1 MHQAVG
7 ISIQSLI
14 LHQRHVFCR
23 NLLIRFDIAALQ
35 DGAGRG
41 RQGRVGAVASGGMV
55 RMTGLFELGMGSS
68 EGGRAAPAVGES

>member
-14 LHQRHVFCR
+14 LHQRHVFGR
-23 NLLIRFDIAALQ
+23 NFLIRLDIAALQ

-41 RQGRVGAVASGGMV
+41 RQARVGTMASGGMV
-55 RMTGLFELGMGSS
+55 RMTRLFKLGMGSS
-68 EGGRAAPAVGES
+68 EGGWAAPAVGES